1 MFELTP
7 EQILEYGRD
16 CQKGNLLGIQ
26 PFMIPLDFASQDSF
40 YSKLNHYLHLSAQ
53 KGWIN
58 ERTIAV
64 FPEYIGTWLVA
75 AGEKPGVYHS
85 KRLDQAMFSVAFN
98 HSLSLARTIISAT
111 EKEKI
116 KAGLFRVKSKLM
128 AQIYQD
134 VFSQLAKKYHC
145 TLVGGSIVLPAPQIK
160 DGVVMVTNGPLYN
173 VSVIYRPDGSA
184 DPKLVRKVFPIMTE
198 STFIARA
205 SLIDLPVFDTP
216 AGKLGVLIC
225 ADAWYPASY
234 ERLMQL
240 GVDIIAVPSYISGQF
255 VWDNPWEGYNG
266 APTPG
271 DVNQDDIGRITEG
284 QAWDKY
290 ALSRI
295 SQTNARYGI
304 NVSINGILWDLG
316 CDGRSSLIQDNS
328 IVITSSIGPAILNLW
343 LS

>member
-1 MFELTP
+1 
-7 EQILEYGRD
+7 
-16 CQKGNLLGIQ
+16 
-26 PFMIPLDFASQDSF
+26 
-40 YSKLNHYLHLSAQ
+40 
-53 KGWIN
+53 
-58 ERTIAV
+58 
-64 FPEYIGTWLVA
+64 
-75 AGEKPGVYHS
+75 
-85 KRLDQAMFSVAFN
+85 
-98 HSLSLARTIISAT
+98 
-111 EKEKI
+111 
-116 KAGLFRVKSKLM
+116 
-128 AQIYQD
+128 
-134 VFSQLAKKYHC
+134 
-145 TLVGGSIVLPAPQIK
+145 
-160 DGVVMVTNGPLYN
+160 
-173 VSVIYRPDGSA
+173 
-184 DPKLVRKVFPIMTE
+184 
-198 STFIARA
+198 
-205 SLIDLPVFDTP
+205 
-216 AGKLGVLIC
+216 
-225 ADAWYPASY
+225 
-234 ERLMQL
+234 MQL